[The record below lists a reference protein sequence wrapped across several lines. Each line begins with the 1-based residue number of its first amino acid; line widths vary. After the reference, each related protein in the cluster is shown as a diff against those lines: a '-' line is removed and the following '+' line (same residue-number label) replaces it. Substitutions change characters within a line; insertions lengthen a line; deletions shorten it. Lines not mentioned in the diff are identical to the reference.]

1 MNSGQLYGKGISF
14 PPRLGEDGRWAWSEG
29 EKNVRDD
36 IQVILLTDQGE
47 RLMLPDFGGDLNRY
61 LFEPNTTTT
70 RHRITT
76 QITKSLEAWEP
87 RVAIEDVEVE
97 QDPDDPQAAVAT
109 LSYHLVASQGR
120 RQVSLRVTLAG

>member
-1 MNSGQLYGKGISF
+1 MNAGQLYGKGISF

-29 EKNVRDD
+29 ERNVRDD
-36 IQVILLTDQGE
+36 IQVILLTDLGE

-70 RHRITT
+70 RHRIAT
-76 QITKSLEAWEP
+76 QITKALETWEP
-87 RVAIEDVEVE
+87 RVALEGVEVE
-97 QDPDDPQAAVAT
+97 QDPDDPQAAIAT